1 LTAVSGGL
9 KTVAGDVSGTNSAI
23 GTLAESMGITS
34 ESVIGDLNDM
44 MNEWVNFTTLVKK
57 SAAFVAATVETLRTG
72 DDQKQKLATELDLLD
87 QQNDARIDAIKHAA
101 AQGKI
106 EALNLKTQMAA
117 DDLAKKKAADSV
129 GKTLT
134 GLDNAQADKG
144 ADKLKQAAEKLAQ
157 AYKQQQDTLQKTIAI
172 TGLTTNVATVHY
184 EVTAG
189 ALAKLLPL
197 QKQNLENLAK
207 EADLVLLRSKVKTE
221 RADLDHQI
229 DILDKQ
235 VGLERKL
242 YDLETGKYKD
252 FLPSQREDL
261 LNRQRQ
267 LIVTQ
272 DYQALLISIQN
283 DEEKRASTLSDQLD
297 TLNRARSLGLM
308 SSEGLSKNV
317 ASTLSSG
324 VKLPEFGGIDASV
337 SGAQGELDKANT
349 AGDTLDKA
357 FNDEAL
363 ARWNAMDQG
372 KLAEKDYYDS
382 ILKLQEDYA
391 KKRKSVDKS
400 INSAQSA
407 LQTEQLSNA
416 QNTFGSLAD
425 ITATFAG
432 KNSAAYRA
440 MFLVEKAFGIAKSII
455 AIQTAMAS
463 ASMSLPFPA
472 NLGAIAIVAAQTAS
486 IVSTISSVAMPTG
499 MAHDGI
505 DYVPREGT
513 WLLDEGERVLS
524 PRQNQDFTRMM
535 ENNNGNIQSNIQQ
548 AQSPDI
554 NNHIYNILDPKM
566 LGDYMKTPEGERAFI
581 NTISRNATKI
591 SQVVRNA

>member
-1 LTAVSGGL
+1 
-9 KTVAGDVSGTNSAI
+9 
-23 GTLAESMGITS
+23 
-34 ESVIGDLNDM
+34 
-44 MNEWVNFTTLVKK
+44 
-57 SAAFVAATVETLRTG
+57 
-72 DDQKQKLATELDLLD
+72 
-87 QQNDARIDAIKHAA
+87 
-101 AQGKI
+101 
-106 EALNLKTQMAA
+106 
-117 DDLAKKKAADSV
+117 
-129 GKTLT
+129 
-134 GLDNAQADKG
+134 
-144 ADKLKQAAEKLAQ
+144 
-157 AYKQQQDTLQKTIAI
+157 
-172 TGLTTNVATVHY
+172 
-184 EVTAG
+184 
-189 ALAKLLPL
+189 
-197 QKQNLENLAK
+197 
-207 EADLVLLRSKVKTE
+207 
-221 RADLDHQI
+221 
-229 DILDKQ
+229 
-235 VGLERKL
+235 
-242 YDLETGKYKD
+242 
-252 FLPSQREDL
+252 
-261 LNRQRQ
+261 
-267 LIVTQ
+267 
-272 DYQALLISIQN
+272 
-283 DEEKRASTLSDQLD
+283 
-297 TLNRARSLGLM
+297 M